1 MELNANTTATATRER
16 GFLFEFTGG
25 LLSLLK
31 NIEATYDPDTG
42 EITDEEAFDKAN
54 AAFAAAKA
62 SWTQKAL
69 AVAAFIAE
77 KKAEAQALKDREKQ
91 LYLRRRAK
99 EGVAGR
105 LSSYLVANMIQAD
118 TRKIE
123 DDQICASLAKKP
135 ASLEI
140 VDEHLIPQG
149 FWKPQDPVLDK
160 AGLKSAIKAGL
171 DCPGARLVEGG
182 WGVRI
187 K

>member
-1 MELNANTTATATRER
+1 MELTTTAATKEQ
-16 GFLFEFTGG
+16 GALFEYTGG

-31 NIEATYDPDTG
+31 NIEATYDADTG
-42 EITDEEAFDKAN
+42 EITNEEAFDKAA
-54 AAFAAAKA
+54 AAFAAAKED
-62 SWTQKAL
+62 WTHKAL

-91 LYLRRRAK
+91 LYIRRRAK
-99 EGVAGR
+99 EGLAGR
-105 LSSYLVANMIQAD
+105 LSGYLAMNMEQAQ
-118 TRKIE
+118 TRKVE
-123 DDQICASLAKKP
+123 DDQVCATLAKKP

-160 AGLKSAIKAGL
+160 AGLKSAIKGGL

-182 WGVRI
+182 WSVRI

>member
-1 MELNANTTATATRER
+1 MGLNANTTASEQ
-16 GFLFEFTGG
+16 GPLFEYTGG
-25 LLSLLK
+25 LLPLLK
-31 NIEATYDPDTG
+31 DIEATYDPDTG
-42 EITDEEAFDKAN
+42 EITDVEAFDKAN

-62 SWTQKAL
+62 SWAQKVL

-77 KKAEAQALKDREKQ
+77 KKAEAQAIKDRERQ

-105 LSSYLVANMIQAD
+105 LSNYLAMNMIQAD
-118 TRKIE
+118 TRKVE
-123 DDQICASLAKKP
+123 DDQVCASLAKKP

-149 FWKPQDPVLDK
+149 FWKQPEPVLDK
-160 AGLKSAIKAGL
+160 AGLKAAIKGGL

-182 WGVRI
+182 WSVRI